1 MIPSTDVCSSALK
14 YVGKINNTNHL
25 TSSQCLSMKSL
36 YVFNKGRH
44 SVHLGNSQ
52 QCNNLIRTEGLVLS
66 LPPSLPHFLLSICQ
80 ENDIGGS
87 VTDLCCQCSYLLVE
101 NYN

>member
-14 YVGKINNTNHL
+14 YVGRINTTNHL

-44 SVHLGNSQ
+44 SEHLGNSQ
-52 QCNNLIRTEGLVLS
+52 QCINLIKTEGLVLV
-66 LPPSLPHFLLSICQ
+66 PPSLPRSLAPSFPSFYLSR
-80 ENDIGGS
+80 ERYRGFSDRHVLS
-87 VTDLCCQCSYLLVE
+87 M
-101 NYN
+101 